1 MFHMTINADERL
13 KDLQATADELRH
25 ERAMV
30 SASRPGLAQG
40 LRYRFGNA
48 LLAAG
53 TALVSGAG
61 SATPSRAGR

>member
-13 KDLQATADELRH
+13 KDLQATADDLRH
-25 ERAMV
+25 ERAAV
-30 SASRPGLAQG
+30 TASRPGIAQG
-40 LRYRFGNA
+40 LRYRFGSA

>member
-13 KDLQATADELRH
+13 KELQATADELRY
-25 ERAMV
+25 ERTTV
-30 SASRPGLAQG
+30 SNNRPGFALG
-40 LRYRFGNA
+40 LRYRFGSA

-61 SATPSRAGR
+61 AARPSRAGR